1 MKIELQHVDINK
13 ILYENY
19 LYKRALM
26 FPLRHFDSNS
36 FNKKEIIRITNII
49 VDATTTFGIL
59 EIQIS
64 LTNFGAHENTY
75 TIMIDDCSEFT
86 QMKAEKQIILRPNK
100 EKTFLFKLQYPAIPE
115 TKKQKCNGNVFLLL
129 YSHFLYDI
137 FAHKN
142 LFTIDS
148 LFFPHILF
156 YFTLQ

>member
-26 FPLRHFDSNS
+26 FPLRYFDSNS
-36 FNKKEIIRITNII
+36 FNKKEIVRITNII
-49 VDATTTFGIL
+49 VDATTILL

-86 QMKAEKQIILRPNK
+86 QIKAEKQIILRPNK
-100 EKTFLFKLQYPAIPE
+100 EKTFLFKLQHPAILE

-129 YSHFLYDI
+129 HSHFLYV
-137 FAHKN
+137 
-142 LFTIDS
+142 
-148 LFFPHILF
+148 
-156 YFTLQ
+156 